1 MACAI
6 GAVVLVLALG
16 AGARAEAEVELVGA
30 AGGATPALVGRGGE
44 IFRWGDGAWRRV
56 PGGVAGDLTAARG
69 PTGSDVWA
77 VGRRVFHHDGT
88 SWNAVPDVGRASVLA
103 AAGSAL
109 PGLSRGR
116 AIQVRAQGRWAS
128 LPAAPAPV
136 VAFWVGGAR
145 DVVAVTDAGVSRWN
159 GRDWRPLTGVTGA
172 RGVAGV
178 NGGVVIL
185 GVDAVWRGGRKLAA
199 PAGVAGAPRA
209 AVMAAGTP
217 FVVYSSAL
225 ARVDGNAL
233 VLVAPLPEGAG
244 EAVALVA
251 RGDELLFVARRG
263 VWAWKD
269 GWRAEPL
276 VDAPAT
282 ARGGSGPA
290 LVP

>member
-1 MACAI
+1 
-6 GAVVLVLALG
+6 
-16 AGARAEAEVELVGA
+16 
-30 AGGATPALVGRGGE
+30 
-44 IFRWGDGAWRRV
+44 V

-69 PTGSDVWA
+69 PSGSDVWA
-77 VGRRVFHHDGT
+77 VGRRVFHHDGV

-103 AAGSAL
+103 ADGSAL
-109 PGLSRGR
+109 PGLAHGR
-116 AIQVRAQGRWAS
+116 AIQVRVQGRWAP

-145 DVVAVTDAGVSRWN
+145 DVVAVTDAGASRWN
-159 GRDWRPLTGVTGA
+159 GRDWRALTGVTGA

-178 NGGVVIL
+178 NGGVLIL

-209 AVMAAGTP
+209 AVVAAGTL
-217 FVVYSSAL
+217 FVLYSSAL
-225 ARVDGNAL
+225 AQVDGNAL
-233 VLVAPLPEGAG
+233 VVVAPLPEGAG
-244 EAVALVA
+244 EPAALVA
-251 RGDELLFVARRG
+251 RGAELVVVVRRG
-263 VWAWKD
+263 VLAWKD

-282 ARGGSGPA
+282 TRRGSGPA